1 MYGWSSVS
9 CVNNI
14 ESMSMCGEGT
24 WHQTLHMNKLHIVP
38 THPELAIFLK
48 LSLKATACVI
58 PTTES
63 IFNLINLDASG
74 GDQGERGESCEES
87 HVIMCQ

>member
-24 WHQTLHMNKLHIVP
+24 WDQTLHMNKLHIVP
-38 THPELAIFLK
+38 THPELAIFLNQAM
-48 LSLKATACVI
+48 KASAMFVGFKCFTRSKSKGATCLQ
-58 PTTES
+58 S
-63 IFNLINLDASG
+63 FNDL
-74 GDQGERGESCEES
+74 
-87 HVIMCQ
+87 V

>member
-14 ESMSMCGEGT
+14 ESMSMCGEGS
-24 WHQTLHMNKLHIVP
+24 WDQTLHMNKLHNVP

-48 LSLKATACVI
+48 QALKATVMVI
-58 PTTES
+58 VFKCFALT
-63 IFNLINLDASG
+63 
-74 GDQGERGESCEES
+74 R
-87 HVIMCQ
+87 